1 MKVLVTGAAGFLAP
15 HVAKHISLAGHEVVL
30 TDIHKIGGSESM
42 VPADL
47 MSLEDML
54 RVTRGVDAVCH
65 LGGVGDVYLAAKK
78 PYLAASANVVGAAN
92 LLEACLVNRLRKVI
106 YASTWE
112 VYGTPIYEP
121 IDEVH
126 PCNPDHPYNIT
137 KLAGER
143 LTVAYD
149 NLIKDLPGVAL
160 RLGTAYGPG
169 MRPNSVFSRFIQ
181 KALNGE
187 PIIIAGTGEQTR
199 QFTHVQDIADAFLR
213 ALEKPVRC
221 EVINIVSEETT
232 SIRAVAE
239 FIAHR
244 LPTEIHFG
252 PGRPGDVLPA
262 RISAAK
268 AHFILEW
275 SADTEF
281 QAGLSG
287 LIDWYRG
294 QATEEEARQA
304 DGVYRTKYRS
314 GTSL

>member
-1 MKVLVTGAAGFLAP
+1 M
-15 HVAKHISLAGHEVVL
+15 VL
-30 TDIHKIGGSESM
+30 TDVRKIGGSESI

-78 PYLAASANVVGAAN
+78 PYLAASANVVGVAN
-92 LLEACLVNRLRKVI
+92 LLEACLVNGLRKVI

-112 VYGTPIYEP
+112 VYGTPLYEP
-121 IDEVH
+121 IDEAH

-149 NLIKDLPGVAL
+149 NLKDLPSLAL

-213 ALEKPVRC
+213 ALEKPVRGK
-221 EVINIVSEETT
+221 VINIVSEETT

-244 LPTEIHFG
+244 LPTEIQFG
-252 PGRPGDVLPA
+252 PARPGDVVPA
-262 RISAAK
+262 RISPTM
-268 AHFILEW
+268 AHSVLEW

-281 QAGLSG
+281 KAGLAG

-294 QATEEEARQA
+294 QATDAEARQA
-304 DGVYRTKYRS
+304 DGVYRT
-314 GTSL
+314 